1 MNTVVQPR
9 RPLAAVL
16 ALALV
21 AALLALAP
29 GLSDPASAAPS
40 ASKCAKSGR
49 WLAQYYKGTS
59 FKGKPVVTRCEKRVA
74 ATYPAKR
81 KPFSVR
87 WTTTRKVKGSYE
99 LRARATAKAVLRIDG
114 RTVATSTKGRYAAG
128 VRKLR
133 KGMHTF
139 EVRYVKKSGAGA
151 VRAEYVKAPDRTA
164 PPKPTGLRAVAGD
177 RAVALS
183 WKASY
188 ALDLRGYRIYRDG
201 RLVREVTTPR
211 YTVTGLTNGTTSSY
225 AVVAVDHRR
234 NASRPSAAVRATPR
248 DKVAPK
254 TPSGLVADAGDGKV
268 TLTWKKNTEADLAGY
283 VLRRTGGGDGPKT
296 WNLAKTA
303 TTATDGT
310 AVNGTAYVYS
320 LVARD
325 TSGNSSSPALVAATP
340 LDKSAPATPKGLEA
354 APGDGE
360 VTLTWTAN
368 TEPDLDGYVITRTR
382 ADGTGIAIEITAGAG
397 VTTVTDTSAENGI
410 DYLYVIR
417 ARDKAGNESAPS
429 NAVPATPVSDPP
441 DDTTP
446 PAVPTGL
453 AATAGDGEVALT
465 WTANGE
471 DDLDGYTVFRKTGAG
486 TYVAIATLG
495 AGATG
500 YTDDDVENDTLYTY
514 ALSAFDES
522 GNDSPLSA
530 GVDAAPTDM
539 TAPAA
544 PTGLAATAAD
554 GQVALTWTAGPEV
567 DLAGYR
573 VYRATTADVP
583 TTGDGIG
590 GPGLLPTA
598 SFTDEDVTNGT
609 TYFYVVVAVDGHG
622 NRSPASASASATPL
636 DATPPAAPTGLKA
649 TASEGQVAL
658 DWADNAEADLDHY
671 AVYRT
676 VVGAAAPLADD
687 PPIAAVEASEYV
699 DTTVAPGT
707 AYAYWVVAVDKTGNA
722 SAASETVEVTTP
734 EPEPEPVHEKFVF
747 QPASGP
753 GVAGYTK
760 HTGTPW
766 TDAAGNGFVRE
777 DSLSVATHV
786 PLDMTTNT
794 RFRTRTAPVTAL
806 QNSLIHLQYGT
817 STPPLQ
823 GGQNTVSGAFELA
836 VPDGWYA
843 VKVSVGD
850 QSGGANGYDSTHTVN
865 VEGVK
870 AIDAFKG
877 TTAKEYETATKT
889 VEVTDGRLTID
900 AVGGTNTKLN
910 YVEVDS
916 TDEPEPPGDVDEK
929 YVFTTTADNAVPA
942 GWTKNDG
949 SAWTDAAGIGWVTQ
963 ASLATATHVPL
974 DLTKNTRVRT
984 RTAPVTALQNRL
996 IHLQYGDI
1004 ANANPNNGTLT
1015 AGAFERAVPDGWYEV
1030 SVSVGD
1036 QPGGTGY
1043 DSLHT
1048 IRAEGVTV
1056 VGGFQASAAKEYETG
1071 TSVVHVTDGRL
1082 TVDAI
1087 GGTNT
1092 KMNHLSI
1099 VSTDAPSEPDVHRAV
1114 RFADEASAPPT
1125 GYLKDFGQAYGVR
1138 TGADQ
1143 GTGLAY
1149 GWMRLGTVE
1158 PLSIVGNGRNRLDG
1172 AAGGAPVGTPVLRAG
1187 LIHMQLPE
1195 NASQGVKI
1203 PAYWE
1208 MEVPNGA
1215 YRVEVSVGDAGTATD
1230 SVHWL
1235 NVEDQNAVAAYVP
1248 TGAAGSPTKH
1258 ATAAR
1263 TVNVTDGRLTVSP
1276 SGGTNTKINWVTVD
1290 SVAGASLR
1298 PSVRTSTPANLATG
1312 FSPTGSVVNDLNLVG
1327 SGVAPGSLSGA
1338 SVTLTKV
1345 SDGTTVDANV
1355 ITSGGADVINLSPKQ
1370 ALEANT
1376 LYRYTVT
1383 DAVKDVAG
1391 HAFLPYSSVF
1401 TTGETT
1407 GGGGPVAFD
1416 KSDSGAPAA
1425 TGAEMGYSSITKGP
1439 DGRMYAAT
1447 LAGDLYRFDI
1457 AADGKLT
1464 NRFKITTVRDYSNS
1478 AASGDTYVKG
1488 TRTVIGL
1495 AFDPASTPTNPILWI
1510 TDNAPYVGQNNVPD
1524 LSGRLAKLTGPNLGT
1539 YTAVLTGLPRSIKDH
1554 EANSVAFGPDGAVY
1568 FNVGANNAMGGADGT
1583 WGNREEHPLSAA
1595 TLRVDPTKLPAQLP
1609 LDVRPEA
1616 YDPFAANAPVTVYG
1630 SGIRNA
1636 YDLVW
1641 HSNGSLYVPTNGS
1654 AAGGNVPAVPT
1665 TLPSH
1670 CAKRPDG
1677 GYSGPTGIAGI
1688 TNNPNAETDYVFRV
1702 RQGKY
1707 YGHPNPS
1714 RCEYILNNG
1723 NPTAGTD
1730 PFETAR
1736 YPVGTAADPNYDLA
1750 GVFDAGQHASANG
1763 VIEYKSNAF
1772 GGALRGK
1779 LLYVRYSQGQD
1790 IVTFDVAANGTL
1802 SNRKVGT
1809 TGLTGFNQP
1818 LDVTEDPANGNLYV
1832 TQLGNGTISL
1842 VKPRGGVGGPG
1853 ADVTPRVVLSG
1864 PVNATSPAA
1873 SATVTNT
1880 GTDTLTIPAGG
1891 LTFAGTDAAMFAT
1904 TTPNAAPITVAPGA
1918 SAQIAVTFRPT
1929 SVGVKAA
1936 TLQVAT
1942 SAGPR
1947 TVALRGLAAAGL
1959 GGANEPSLQRIM
1971 DTLQIPINV
1980 GDPDPANASM
1990 PATQGPIG
1998 DEIAAQRFQ
2007 KAAFDAPISIT
2018 PLAAYGPQNNDPAVH
2033 VGWYEAGKP
2042 NALHPQFS
2050 IKAAEAQGLMLN
2062 PTGSTTNIDPGE
2074 ETVFGFYSEWPY
2086 FGGRKAYTE
2095 DALNTW
2101 DATYPHHIRVYPYK
2115 NADGS
2120 VEPNAYVVAT
2130 EEVPGSPF
2138 DSQDIVLLVRNVK
2151 PYVPSEVE
2159 GAVLKAVNPDPVPF
2173 ADQIAFNRL
2182 QTTAD
2187 GNQKMADTGT
2197 VQITNPG
2204 TAAFQVT
2211 GLPIT
2216 GQFELVNPPALPFTV
2231 APGTTRDLT
2240 VKFVAQSTKVH
2251 NGTLTVQSNAATNPQ
2266 QVIQLG
2272 GLWQSQSEGG
2282 QEPNLSQI
2290 AKAFGI
2296 GSNIPNGFTSKG
2308 EFAPIGDEVLS
2319 PYWSRVDT
2327 TKPVTVRQLA
2337 GFHTYPNGA
2346 SLRWQNKTGSLTTLF
2361 GMGGQYAQSL
2371 LPRVTN
2377 NVGAGP
2383 AAGSFTP
2390 GASFGFAVDGEH
2402 GDHTKN
2408 NAQVD
2413 IDNGCVA
2420 PCGQH
2425 VRLWPVKDRD
2435 GTLVPGSYL
2444 LSMDYAGINYDY
2456 QDNVYL
2462 VTNLRPEVITT
2473 PQVVATPGNNTVTL
2487 SWGRNPYDV
2496 GVGYRVWRGTTPGFA
2511 VNDASLISGPTSS
2524 DPITATTF
2532 TDTTAVNGTTY
2543 YYVVRAVYKG
2553 LGNSG
2558 DGTATATPT
2567 AAAQEVDVKVDF
2579 GNEAAPLAT
2588 GYLKDYGQAF
2598 GARTRSDQGT
2608 GLTYGWLGETTLQ
2621 PLNLS
2626 VGGTTGPGN
2635 GRWRQSTQPDL
2646 RLDTFMHM
2654 QADDVPNFNGT
2665 PQAGRWEIAVPN
2677 GSYDVTVAVG
2687 DPNVNSD
2694 PEIHTLNVE
2703 GTRAIDAFVPS
2714 GGAGSATRHK
2724 TATVEVTVEDGRLTV
2739 DALGGT
2745 NTKIGY
2751 VDISTAN

>member
-1 MNTVVQPR
+1 
-9 RPLAAVL
+9 
-16 ALALV
+16 
-21 AALLALAP
+21 
-29 GLSDPASAAPS
+29 
-40 ASKCAKSGR
+40 
-49 WLAQYYKGTS
+49 
-59 FKGKPVVTRCEKRVA
+59 
-74 ATYPAKR
+74 
-81 KPFSVR
+81 
-87 WTTTRKVKGSYE
+87 
-99 LRARATAKAVLRIDG
+99 
-114 RTVATSTKGRYAAG
+114 
-128 VRKLR
+128 
-133 KGMHTF
+133 
-139 EVRYVKKSGAGA
+139 
-151 VRAEYVKAPDRTA
+151 
-164 PPKPTGLRAVAGD
+164 
-177 RAVALS
+177 
-183 WKASY
+183 
-188 ALDLRGYRIYRDG
+188 
-201 RLVREVTTPR
+201 
-211 YTVTGLTNGTTSSY
+211 
-225 AVVAVDHRR
+225 
-234 NASRPSAAVRATPR
+234 
-248 DKVAPK
+248 
-254 TPSGLVADAGDGKV
+254 
-268 TLTWKKNTEADLAGY
+268 
-283 VLRRTGGGDGPKT
+283 
-296 WNLAKTA
+296 
-303 TTATDGT
+303 
-310 AVNGTAYVYS
+310 
-320 LVARD
+320 
-325 TSGNSSSPALVAATP
+325 
-340 LDKSAPATPKGLEA
+340 
-354 APGDGE
+354 
-360 VTLTWTAN
+360 
-368 TEPDLDGYVITRTR
+368 
-382 ADGTGIAIEITAGAG
+382 
-397 VTTVTDTSAENGI
+397 
-410 DYLYVIR
+410 
-417 ARDKAGNESAPS
+417 
-429 NAVPATPVSDPP
+429 VPATPRADVP

-453 AATAGDGEVALT
+453 AAVAGDGEVALT
-465 WTANGE
+465 WTANDE
-471 DDLDGYTVFRKTGAG
+471 DDLAGYKVFRKSGAG
-486 TYVAIATLG
+486 PYAEIADL
-495 AGATG
+495 AAEATSF
-500 YTDDDVENDTLYTY
+500 TDESAENDTLYTY
-514 ALSAFDES
+514 ALAAYDES
-522 GNDSPLSA
+522 DNVSTLSA
-530 GVDAAPTDM
+530 DVTATPTD
-539 TAPAA
+539 TTPPAA
-544 PTGLAATAAD
+544 PATPTAVPGD
-554 GQVALTWTAGPEV
+554 GQVALTWTANGES

-583 TTGDGIG
+583 TTGNGIG

-598 SFTDEDVTNGT
+598 SFTDEGAANGT
-609 TYFYVVVAVDGHG
+609 TYYYVVVAFDTHG
-622 NRSPASASASATPL
+622 NASPASASASATPA
-636 DATPPAAPTGLKA
+636 DATAPAAPTGLQA
-649 TASEGQVAL
+649 TAAEGRVTL
-658 DWADNAEADLDHY
+658 DWADNSEADLDHY
-671 AVYRT
+671 AVYRS
-676 VVGAAAPLADD
+676 VVGATEPLAED
-687 PPIAAVEASEYV
+687 PPIAEVETSAYV
-699 DTTVAPGT
+699 DTTVAAGT
-707 AYAYWVVAVDKTGNA
+707 AYAYWVVAVDTAGNA

-747 QPASGP
+747 QPPTGP
-753 GVAGYTK
+753 GVTGYTK

-777 DSLSVATHV
+777 DSLSAATHV

-794 RFRTRTAPVTAL
+794 RFRTRTAPVTDL
-806 QNSLIHLQYGT
+806 QNSLVHLQYGT

-823 GGQNTVSGAFELA
+823 AGQNTASGAFELA

-850 QSGGANGYDSTHTVN
+850 QGGGANGYDSTHTVN
-865 VEGVK
+865 VEGVRTV
-870 AIDAFKG
+870 DAFKG
-877 TTAKEYETATKT
+877 TAAKEYEAATKT

-910 YVEVDS
+910 YVEVD
-916 TDEPEPPGDVDEK
+916 TTVEPEEPVDVNEK
-929 YVFTTTADNAVPA
+929 YVFSTVADNAVPA
-942 GWTKNDG
+942 GWMKNTGAAWDDG
-949 SAWTDAAGIGWVTQ
+949 AGIGWVTQ

-974 DLTKNTRVRT
+974 DLTKNTRLRT
-984 RTAPVTALQNRL
+984 RTAPITALQNRL
-996 IHLQYGDI
+996 IHLQYGDVADGTT
-1004 ANANPNNGTLT
+1004 ANGEMT

-1036 QPGGTGY
+1036 QPGATSY

-1056 VGGFQASAAKEYETG
+1056 VGGFQATAAKEYQTG

-1099 VSTDAPSEPDVHRAV
+1099 ASTEAPSEPDVHRSV
-1114 RFADEASAPPT
+1114 RFADEASAPPA
-1125 GYLKDFGQAYGVR
+1125 GYLKDFGQAYGLR

-1149 GWMRLGTVE
+1149 GWLRLGTVD
-1158 PLSIVGNGRNRLDG
+1158 PLSIVGNGRNRLGG
-1172 AAGGAPVGTPVLRAG
+1172 AAGEAPVGTPQLRAG
-1187 LIHMQLPE
+1187 LMHMQLPD
-1195 NASQGVKI
+1195 NASQGVKV

-1208 MEVPNGA
+1208 MEVPNGT

-1230 SVHWL
+1230 SVHWISL
-1235 NVEDQNAVAAYVP
+1235 EDQNAIAGYVP
-1248 TGAAGSPTKH
+1248 TGAAGSATKH

-1263 TVNVTDGRLTVSP
+1263 TVNVTDGRLTVTPAS
-1276 SGGTNTKINWVTVD
+1276 GTNTKINWVMLD

-1298 PSVRTSTPANLATG
+1298 PSVRVSTPANLATG
-1312 FSPTGSVVNDLNLVG
+1312 VSPNGSVVNDLNLVG
-1327 SGVAPGSLSGA
+1327 SAVAPASLSST

-1345 SDGTTVDANV
+1345 SDGAAVEANV
-1355 ITSGGADVINLSPKQ
+1355 ITSGGGDVINLSPKQ

-1376 LYRYTVT
+1376 LYRYSVT
-1383 DAVKDVAG
+1383 DGVKDVAG
-1391 HAFLPYSSVF
+1391 HAFVPYSSVF
-1401 TTGETT
+1401 TTGETPGT
-1407 GGGGPVAFD
+1407 GGPVAFD

-1425 TGAEMGYSSITKGP
+1425 GGAEMGYSSITKGP

-1457 AADGKLT
+1457 AGDGTLT
-1464 NRFKITTVRDYSNS
+1464 NRFRITTVRDYSNS
-1478 AASGDTYVKG
+1478 AASGDTYAKG

-1495 AFDPASTPTNPILWI
+1495 AFDPASTPANPILWI

-1524 LSGRLAKLTGPNLGT
+1524 LSGRLAKLTGPDLGT
-1539 YTAVLTGLPRSIKDH
+1539 YTAVLDGLPRSIKDH
-1554 EANSVAFGPDGAVY
+1554 EANSVAFGPDGAIY
-1568 FNVGANNAMGGADGT
+1568 FNVGANNAMGAADGT
-1583 WGNREEHPLSAA
+1583 WGNREEQPLSAA
-1595 TLRVDPTKLPAQLP
+1595 TLRVDPTKLPTQLP
-1609 LDVRPEA
+1609 LNVRPPA
-1616 YDPFAANAPVTVYG
+1616 YDPFAAGAPVTVYG

-1636 YDLVW
+1636 YDLLW

-1665 TLPSH
+1665 TLPAQ

-1677 GYSGPTGIAGI
+1677 GYTGPTGIAGI

-1702 RQGKY
+1702 RKGKY

-1723 NPTAGTD
+1723 NPTAAVD

-1736 YPVGTAADPNYDLA
+1736 YPVGTAADPNYDVA

-1772 GGALRGK
+1772 GGALKGK

-1790 IVTFDVAANGTL
+1790 IVTFDVAADGGL

-1818 LDVTEDPANGNLYV
+1818 LDVTEDPATGNLYV

-1842 VKPRGGVGGPG
+1842 VKPRGGTGGPG
-1853 ADVTPRVVLSG
+1853 ADVTPRLVLSG
-1864 PVNATSPAA
+1864 PVDATSPAA
-1873 SATVTNT
+1873 NATVTNT
-1880 GTDTLTIPAGG
+1880 GAEPLTIPAGG
-1891 LTFAGTDAAMFAT
+1891 LGITGEDAAVFSS
-1904 TTPNAAPITVAPGA
+1904 TTPNGSPIVVAPGA
-1918 SAQIAVTFRPT
+1918 STQLAVTFRPT
-1929 SVGVKAA
+1929 TVGVKSAS
-1936 TLQVAT
+1936 LQIAT

-1959 GGANEPSLQRIM
+1959 GGANEPSLQWIM

-1990 PATQGPIG
+1990 PSTQGPIG
-1998 DEIAAQRFQ
+1998 DEVAAQRFQ

-2018 PLAAYGPQNNDPAVH
+2018 PLAAYGPQSNDPAVH
-2033 VGWYEAGKP
+2033 VGWYDAGQ
-2042 NALHPQFS
+2042 AAGLHRQFS
-2050 IKAAEAQGLMLN
+2050 LKASEVQGLMLN
-2062 PTGSTTNIDPGE
+2062 PTGSTSNIDPGE
-2074 ETVFGFYSEWPY
+2074 ETVFGFYSEWPA
-2086 FGGRKAYTE
+2086 FSGRKAYTE

-2101 DATYPHHIRVYPYK
+2101 DAALPHHVRVYPYK
-2115 NADGS
+2115 DADGS

-2151 PYVPSEVE
+2151 PYVPAQVE
-2159 GAVLKAVNPDPVPF
+2159 GAVLKAVNADPVPF
-2173 ADQIAFNRL
+2173 EDQIAFNRL

-2197 VQITNPG
+2197 VRISNTG
-2204 TAAFQVT
+2204 TAALQVT

-2216 GQFELVNPPALPFTV
+2216 GQFELVGPPALPFTV
-2231 APGTTRDLT
+2231 APGATRDVT

-2251 NGTLTVQSNAATNPQ
+2251 NGTLTVQSNAETNPV

-2296 GSNIPNGFTSKG
+2296 GSNIPSGFASKG
-2308 EFAPIGDEVLS
+2308 EYAPIGDEVLS
-2319 PYWSRVDT
+2319 PYWSRIDT

-2346 SLRWQNKTGSLTTLF
+2346 SLRWQNKTGSLTNLF

-2371 LPRVTN
+2371 LPRANN
-2377 NVGAGP
+2377 NVGAAP

-2402 GDHTKN
+2402 GDYTKN
-2408 NAQVD
+2408 NADVD
-2413 IDNGCVA
+2413 INNGCVA

-2425 VRLWPVKDRD
+2425 VRLWPVKNRA

-2473 PQVVATPGNNTVTL
+2473 PQVVATPGNNKVTL

-2496 GVGYRVWRGTTPGFA
+2496 GVGYRVWRGTTPTFT
-2511 VNDASLISGPTSS
+2511 VNDASLISGPTTS
-2524 DPITATTF
+2524 DPLTATTF

-2543 YYVVRAVYKG
+2543 YYVVRAVYRG

-2558 DGTATATPT
+2558 DGTASATPT
-2567 AAAQEVDVKVDF
+2567 SAAQTVDVKVDF
-2579 GNEAAPLAT
+2579 GNEAAPLPA
-2588 GYLKDYGQAF
+2588 GYLKDFGQAF
-2598 GARTRSDQGT
+2598 GARTRPDQGT
-2608 GLTYGWLGETTLQ
+2608 GLTFGWLGETTLQ

-2654 QADDVPNFNGT
+2654 QADDVPSFNGT
-2665 PQAGRWEIAVPN
+2665 PLPGRWELAVPN

-2703 GTRAIDAFVPS
+2703 GTRAIDGLVPA
-2714 GGAGSATRHK
+2714 GAAGSATRHK
-2724 TATVEVTVEDGRLTV
+2724 TATVEVVVEDGRLTV

-2745 NTKIGY
+2745 NTKIDY
-2751 VDISTAN
+2751 VDVATAD